1 MSWRDIIG
9 TRNREISPTRQ
20 NPQNPQNPS
29 ADGDSEDFED
39 FGLKGHVCGFQPS
52 SVSRLSW
59 PSGFVLVV
67 QPSWWPGPPFYV
79 LRTHEEAAD
88 LEGDGIAPG
97 MIWTLEEARKLAGL
111 KPEEKLDLARVKAE
125 FNGRVAEVQP
135 LAANAKR
142 RRAA

>member
-1 MSWRDIIG
+1 
-9 TRNREISPTRQ
+9 
-20 NPQNPQNPS
+20 
-29 ADGDSEDFED
+29 
-39 FGLKGHVCGFQPS
+39 
-52 SVSRLSW
+52 
-59 PSGFVLVV
+59 
-67 QPSWWPGPPFYV
+67 
-79 LRTHEEAAD
+79 
-88 LEGDGIAPG
+88 